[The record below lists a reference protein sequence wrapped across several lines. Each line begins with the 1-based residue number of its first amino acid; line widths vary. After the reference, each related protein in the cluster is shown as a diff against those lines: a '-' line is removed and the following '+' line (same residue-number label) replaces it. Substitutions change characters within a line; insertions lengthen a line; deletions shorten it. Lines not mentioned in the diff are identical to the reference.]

1 MKILILGGTG
11 AMGVHL
17 VDILSQN
24 AGNEIFV
31 TTRKTHSAE
40 KENVSY
46 IMGDAKNMEFISS
59 VLVQGGWDIIVD
71 FMMYSTEEFKS
82 RADLFLSS
90 CKQYVFLS
98 SSRVYADSKVPITEN
113 SPRLLEVCND
123 ETYLSTDEYAL
134 SKARQ
139 ENILF
144 ENKKKNWTIIR
155 PYITYSENRLQLG
168 VLEKECWLFTVLNC
182 GVLVFSEDI
191 AQHTTTLTHGYDV
204 ARGIAAVI
212 GNDEA
217 LGEAFHITG
226 DTSIKWQEVFDL
238 YAKVLKENGVDFE
251 KILKEKTHRLESA
264 ESRYQVIYDR
274 YFDRVFDN
282 SKIARFIDVK
292 SFAKPSEGLE
302 NCLREFLK
310 NPKFNYTSVGGGHGV
325 IERNEE
331 KSFDSENSG
340 HKAEDKIPSHKNAS
354 ISLLRRVYR
363 KGKRAIKKAV
373 RRFGKITPV
382 YVPVLEGNLLEGR
395 AALITGGTSGI
406 GFAIAES
413 FLKNGASVVITG
425 RSLKRVMEVCKSI
438 EDKDS
443 CFKGKINGIE
453 MDSKD
458 VKSFEFSFENAL
470 SFCGGKIDILV
481 NNAGIS
487 KGSFEALTEEDFD
500 SVFDTN
506 LKGAYFLSR
515 IFAKYMK
522 DKNIRGNI
530 LNVASSS
537 SLRPA
542 VSPYT
547 LTKWGLRGF
556 TLGLAKILS
565 PYGIVVNAIAP
576 GPTATPMLTDCRD
589 DLRLSTSPQGRYA
602 TAEEIAN
609 LATVLVSDMGRMV
622 VGDTLY
628 ATGGAGLITFD
639 DMKYEF

>member
-1 MKILILGGTG
+1 M
-11 AMGVHL
+11 
-17 VDILSQN
+17 
-24 AGNEIFV
+24 
-31 TTRKTHSAE
+31 
-40 KENVSY
+40 
-46 IMGDAKNMEFISS
+46 
-59 VLVQGGWDIIVD
+59 
-71 FMMYSTEEFKS
+71 
-82 RADLFLSS
+82 
-90 CKQYVFLS
+90 
-98 SSRVYADSKVPITEN
+98 
-113 SPRLLEVCND
+113 
-123 ETYLSTDEYAL
+123 
-134 SKARQ
+134 
-139 ENILF
+139 
-144 ENKKKNWTIIR
+144 
-155 PYITYSENRLQLG
+155 
-168 VLEKECWLFTVLNC
+168 
-182 GVLVFSEDI
+182 
-191 AQHTTTLTHGYDV
+191 
-204 ARGIAAVI
+204 
-212 GNDEA
+212 
-217 LGEAFHITG
+217 
-226 DTSIKWQEVFDL
+226 
-238 YAKVLKENGVDFE
+238 
-251 KILKEKTHRLESA
+251 
-264 ESRYQVIYDR
+264 
-274 YFDRVFDN
+274 
-282 SKIARFIDVK
+282 
-292 SFAKPSEGLE
+292 
-302 NCLREFLK
+302 
-310 NPKFNYTSVGGGHGV
+310 
-325 IERNEE
+325 
-331 KSFDSENSG
+331 
-340 HKAEDKIPSHKNAS
+340 
-354 ISLLRRVYR
+354 YR

-395 AALITGGTSGI
+395 AALVTGGTSGI

-413 FLKNGASVVITG
+413 FLKNGAYVVITG
-425 RSLKRVMEVCKSI
+425 RSLKRVMEACKRL

-458 VKSFEFSFENAL
+458 VKSFENAL